1 MIWKPG
7 MRESSVAGTAKR
19 AKRVNDV
26 ARGGTVLPIP
36 WKTLELVKTIPTAMK
51 FNEMTFR

>member
-1 MIWKPG
+1 

-19 AKRVNDV
+19 ANRVNDV